1 MKHTKF
7 EGLMSPYEKTV
18 RVAEYAVDIA
28 TKAMNNP
35 NGTGVFRNQNGS
47 MTIITG
53 GDYNRPGIPGGFIPW
68 VGDKTPPGKPIGVS
82 ADSAWGI
89 VYVTWGGE
97 LEGGV
102 PADFAYVQVTID
114 GVDKA
119 HMGTKGTL
127 SFEGFQNGQE
137 ITIGFTSFDA
147 AVDIHG
153 LADPNT
159 SETVEIKLTVYDA
172 KAEIDK
178 KVEEIENNAAA
189 ADEAAD
195 ALANKVDDLIQEVE
209 DNATAAGEAADQLA
223 QQISDVKVEVGALG
237 DDVNSISTTVS
248 GVAETANQAL
258 TQATQASQDLTG
270 FKQVVSE
277 TYVNHND
284 LDKEIDSAT
293 TSLQDQI
300 AETSKELTNQIAETN
315 EELTT
320 KIQDEAL
327 ARSSAITQSKNEI
340 LQSVSQTYATT
351 VALGDAISQEVLDR
365 NAAIK
370 TASDSIKLSV
380 SETYATKD
388 GVTDTVNNLV
398 GDALDDFKATADK
411 TYASQAQINISKNEI
426 LQEVSSTYATSEE
439 VDGAIAQEVLDR
451 NAAIRTATDG
461 INLSVSQT
469 YATKSGVTSEIN
481 SAIDDF
487 KSEADQLYATQAQ
500 IDVSKDSILQE
511 VSNKYA
517 TTSDVDGA
525 IAQEVLDRNAAIKT
539 ATDKINLSVS
549 ETYATKA
556 GVTDTV
562 NNIVGDALDDF
573 KATADQTYAAKAAID
588 ISKNEILQ
596 SVSETYTTKNE
607 LNGAIAQE
615 VLDRNTA
622 IDQKADSIELTA
634 SQAVKTANNAYE
646 QVNSLKLDMDGL
658 TVNIGEI
665 QTTANNAVSTA
676 QNAVNKANSVQ
687 TIADNALNVA
697 QQAVEAATVQFYG
710 DCKTSGS
717 ATEKVV
723 TTTGSDIF
731 KLKSGV
737 TIQVKFTHANT
748 AAHPKLNV
756 NNTGAET
763 IFIYNAS
770 ISSTS
775 QYNWEDNAVVNFVYN
790 GIGWYVVDGGSLK
803 KAGEALDTA
812 NQAKDDALE
821 ASKVASNYLHFDSNG
836 LVVGNMTAST
846 LGYNTLMRAGGVDI
860 RNGSTVLATFN
871 ANSISLGLNSKNSY
885 VSLCGGLGQLRYAN
899 ATTSGGVSIPAGL
912 EIRGEN
918 TIRLTT
924 RYNTT
929 QGYNVVF
936 YVNAYSDGSVGTHFV
951 SRTGFDRNQV
961 WFFYTTTSTTSQ
973 LVFAESP
980 AVDDPFNTI
989 NAQHVVGF
997 RHAGNI
1003 LGGPTWYHGHAVFNT
1018 TSSSYYCEI
1027 LSQSEQISKFGRT
1040 FNLNTDQF
1048 YVMNGDQLARQTN
1061 VTPTFNQST
1070 RALGFQVGA
1079 YLAGSIRIA
1088 WTAHIAYT
1096 DGSIEN

>member
-53 GDYNRPGIPGGFIPW
+53 GDYDRPGIPGGFIPW

-114 GVDKA
+114 GVEKA

-159 SETVEIKLTVYDA
+159 SETVEIELTVYDA
-172 KAEIDK
+172 KAEIDQ

-195 ALANKVDDLIQEVE
+195 ALANKVDSLVQQVE

-223 QQISDVKVEVGALG
+223 QQISDVKVEIGTLG

-248 GVAETANQAL
+248 GVVETANQAL

-284 LDKEIDSAT
+284 LDEEIESAT

-300 AETSKELTNQIAETN
+300 TESN

-539 ATDKINLSVS
+539 ATDQINLSVS

-596 SVSETYTTKNE
+596 TVSETYTTKNE

-676 QNAVNKANSVQ
+676 QNAVDKANSVQ
-687 TIADNALNVA
+687 TIADNALDVA
-697 QQAVEAATVQFYG
+697 QQAVDAATVQFYG
-710 DCKTSGS
+710 ECKTSGS

-737 TIQVKFTHANT
+737 TIQVKFRYANT
-748 AAHPKLNV
+748 AAHPTLNV
-756 NNTGAET
+756 NNTGAKT
-763 IFIYNAS
+763 IFVYNAS
-770 ISSTS
+770 IPSTS
-775 QYNWEDNAVVNFVYN
+775 QYNWVDNAVVNFVYDVF
-790 GIGWYVVDGGSLK
+790 GWYIVDGGSLE

-871 ANSISLGLNSKNSY
+871 ANSISLGLNSRDSY
-885 VSLCGGLGQLRYAN
+885 VSLCGGQGQLRYA
-899 ATTSGGVSIPAGL
+899 SGQYAGDVYVPAGL

-924 RYNTT
+924 RYSTT
-929 QGYNVVF
+929 QGYNIVF

-951 SRTGFDRNQV
+951 SRTGFDRNQI
-961 WFFYTTTSTTSQ
+961 WFFYTDTSETSVM
-973 LVFAESP
+973 VFSERTDFGDI
-980 AVDDPFNTI
+980 VDGEG
-989 NAQHVVGF
+989 HVVGF
-997 RHAGNI
+997 KHAGNV
-1003 LGGPTWYHGHAVFNT
+1003 LASPTWYHGHAVFNT

-1027 LSQSEQISKFGRT
+1027 LSRSQQIAKFGRA

-1070 RALGFQVGA
+1070 RGLGFQVGA

-1088 WTAHIAYT
+1088 WTAHIAYQ
-1096 DGSIEN
+1096 DGSLGD

>member
-28 TKAMNNP
+28 TKAMNTP

-53 GDYNRPGIPGGFIPW
+53 GDYDRPGIPGGFIPW

-114 GVDKA
+114 GVEKA

-127 SFEGFQNGQE
+127 SFEGFQNGQV

-159 SETVEIKLTVYDA
+159 SETVTIELTVSNA
-172 KAEIDK
+172 KDEIDK
-178 KVEEIENNAAA
+178 KVEQAEENAQNAADKA
-189 ADEAAD
+189 
-195 ALANKVDDLIQEVE
+195 DDLLEQIE
-209 DNATAAGEAADQLA
+209 DVNVT
-223 QQISDVKVEVGALG
+223 LG
-237 DDVNSISTTVS
+237 DYKTQIE
-248 GVAETANQAL
+248 GAIETANSSL
-258 TQATQASQDLTG
+258 TQVAAVSQDLDG
-270 FKQVVSE
+270 FKQTVSQE
-277 TYVNHND
+277 YASND
-284 LDKEIDSAT
+284 AL
-293 TSLQDQI
+293 
-300 AETSKELTNQIAETN
+300 
-315 EELTT
+315 
-320 KIQDEAL
+320 DEAIQEEVL
-327 ARSSAITQSKNEI
+327 NRDTAIKQSASDI
-340 LQSVSQTYATT
+340 LLQASNTYATQKQID
-351 VALGDAISQEVLDR
+351 DAISQEVLDR

-370 TASDSIKLSV
+370 TATDSINLSV

-398 GDALDDFKATADK
+398 G
-411 TYASQAQINISKNEI
+411 S
-426 LQEVSSTYATSEE
+426 
-439 VDGAIAQEVLDR
+439 
-451 NAAIRTATDG
+451 
-461 INLSVSQT
+461 
-469 YATKSGVTSEIN
+469 
-481 SAIDDF
+481 
-487 KSEADQLYATQAQ
+487 
-500 IDVSKDSILQE
+500 
-511 VSNKYA
+511 
-517 TTSDVDGA
+517 
-525 IAQEVLDRNAAIKT
+525 
-539 ATDKINLSVS
+539 
-549 ETYATKA
+549 
-556 GVTDTV
+556 
-562 NNIVGDALDDF
+562 ALDDF
-573 KATADQTYAAKAAID
+573 KATADQTYAAKSAID

-596 SVSETYTTKNE
+596 TVSETYTTKNE

-634 SQAVKTANNAYE
+634 SQAVTTANNAYE

-665 QTTANNAVSTA
+665 QTTANNAASTA
-676 QNAVNKANSVQ
+676 QDAVDKANSVQ
-687 TIADNALNVA
+687 SIADNALDVA
-697 QQAVEAATVQFYG
+697 QQAVDMATVQFYG
-710 DCKTSGS
+710 DCQTSGS

-731 KLKSGV
+731 ELKSGV
-737 TIQVKFTHANT
+737 TIQVRFTHANT
-748 AAHPKLNV
+748 AANPKLNV
-756 NNTGAET
+756 NNTGAKT

-770 ISSTS
+770 IPSTS
-775 QYNWEDNAVVNFVYN
+775 QYNWVDKAIVNFVYY

-836 LVVGNMTAST
+836 LVVGNMTSST
-846 LGYNTLMRAGGVDI
+846 LGYNTLTRAGGVDI
-860 RNGSTVLATFN
+860 RHGSTVLATFD
-871 ANSISLGLNSKNSY
+871 ANSIRLGLNSRDSY
-885 VSLCGGLGQLRYAN
+885 VSLCGGLGEIRYVN

-918 TIRLTT
+918 TIRVTT

-989 NAQHVVGF
+989 NAEHVVGF

-1018 TSSSYYCEI
+1018 TASSYYCEI
-1027 LSQSEQISKFGRT
+1027 LSQSEQIYKFGRT

-1048 YVMNGDQLARQTN
+1048 YVMNGDQNARQTN

-1070 RALGFQVGA
+1070 RGLGFQVGS

-1088 WTAHIAYT
+1088 WSAHIAYA
-1096 DGSIEN
+1096 DGSIQD

>member
-1 MKHTKF
+1 
-7 EGLMSPYEKTV
+7 
-18 RVAEYAVDIA
+18 
-28 TKAMNNP
+28 
-35 NGTGVFRNQNGS
+35 
-47 MTIITG
+47 
-53 GDYNRPGIPGGFIPW
+53 
-68 VGDKTPPGKPIGVS
+68 
-82 ADSAWGI
+82 
-89 VYVTWGGE
+89 
-97 LEGGV
+97 
-102 PADFAYVQVTID
+102 
-114 GVDKA
+114 
-119 HMGTKGTL
+119 
-127 SFEGFQNGQE
+127 
-137 ITIGFTSFDA
+137 
-147 AVDIHG
+147 
-153 LADPNT
+153 
-159 SETVEIKLTVYDA
+159 
-172 KAEIDK
+172 
-178 KVEEIENNAAA
+178 
-189 ADEAAD
+189 
-195 ALANKVDDLIQEVE
+195 
-209 DNATAAGEAADQLA
+209 
-223 QQISDVKVEVGALG
+223 
-237 DDVNSISTTVS
+237 
-248 GVAETANQAL
+248 
-258 TQATQASQDLTG
+258 
-270 FKQVVSE
+270 
-277 TYVNHND
+277 
-284 LDKEIDSAT
+284 
-293 TSLQDQI
+293 
-300 AETSKELTNQIAETN
+300 
-315 EELTT
+315 
-320 KIQDEAL
+320 
-327 ARSSAITQSKNEI
+327 
-340 LQSVSQTYATT
+340 
-351 VALGDAISQEVLDR
+351 
-365 NAAIK
+365 
-370 TASDSIKLSV
+370 
-380 SETYATKD
+380 
-388 GVTDTVNNLV
+388 
-398 GDALDDFKATADK
+398 
-411 TYASQAQINISKNEI
+411 
-426 LQEVSSTYATSEE
+426 
-439 VDGAIAQEVLDR
+439 
-451 NAAIRTATDG
+451 
-461 INLSVSQT
+461 
-469 YATKSGVTSEIN
+469 
-481 SAIDDF
+481 
-487 KSEADQLYATQAQ
+487 
-500 IDVSKDSILQE
+500 
-511 VSNKYA
+511 
-517 TTSDVDGA
+517 
-525 IAQEVLDRNAAIKT
+525 
-539 ATDKINLSVS
+539 
-549 ETYATKA
+549 
-556 GVTDTV
+556 
-562 NNIVGDALDDF
+562 
-573 KATADQTYAAKAAID
+573 
-588 ISKNEILQ
+588 
-596 SVSETYTTKNE
+596 
-607 LNGAIAQE
+607 
-615 VLDRNTA
+615 
-622 IDQKADSIELTA
+622 
-634 SQAVKTANNAYE
+634 
-646 QVNSLKLDMDGL
+646 MDGL

-665 QTTANNAVSTA
+665 QTTANNAASTA

-687 TIADNALNVA
+687 TIADNALDVA
-697 QQAVEAATVQFYG
+697 QQAVDMATVQFYG
-710 DCKTSGS
+710 DCQTSGS

-748 AAHPKLNV
+748 AANPTLNV

-770 ISSTS
+770 IPSTS
-775 QYNWEDNAVVNFVYN
+775 QYNWGDNAIVNFVYN
-790 GIGWYVVDGGSLK
+790 GIGWYIVDGGSLK

-812 NQAKDDALE
+812 TQAKDDALE

-871 ANSISLGLNSKNSY
+871 ANSISLGLNSRNSY

-924 RYNTT
+924 RYSTT

-1048 YVMNGDQLARQTN
+1048 YVMNGDQNARQTN

>member
-53 GDYNRPGIPGGFIPW
+53 GNYNRPGIPGGFIPW

-114 GVDKA
+114 GVEKA

-127 SFEGFQNGQE
+127 SFEGFQNGQV

-195 ALANKVDDLIQEVE
+195 ALANKVDGLIQQVE
-209 DNATAAGEAADQLA
+209 DNATAAGEAADKLA
-223 QQISDVKVEVGALG
+223 EQISDVKVEVGALG

-300 AETSKELTNQIAETN
+300 TETS

-388 GVTDTVNNLV
+388 GVTDTVNNIV

-469 YATKSGVTSEIN
+469 YATKSGVTSEVN

-487 KSEADQLYATQAQ
+487 KAEADQLYATQAQ

-646 QVNSLKLDMDGL
+646 QVNSLRLDMDGL

-665 QTTANNAVSTA
+665 QTTANNAASTA
-676 QNAVNKANSVQ
+676 QDAVDKANSVQ
-687 TIADNALNVA
+687 SIADNALDVA
-697 QQAVEAATVQFYG
+697 QQAVDMASVQFYG
-710 DCKTSGS
+710 DCQTSGS

-737 TIQVKFTHANT
+737 TIQVKFRHANT
-748 AAHPKLNV
+748 AANPKLNV
-756 NNTGAET
+756 NNTGAKT

-770 ISSTS
+770 IPSTS
-775 QYNWEDNAVVNFVYN
+775 QYNWEDNSIVNFVYY
-790 GIGWYVVDGGSLK
+790 GTGWYIVDGGSLK

-812 NQAKDDALE
+812 NQAKNDALE

-836 LVVGNMTAST
+836 LVVGNMTASN

-885 VSLCGGLGQLRYAN
+885 VSLCGGLGQLRYAS

-924 RYNTT
+924 RYSTT

-1018 TSSSYYCEI
+1018 TASSYYCEI
-1027 LSQSEQISKFGRT
+1027 LSRSEQISKFGRT

-1048 YVMNGDQLARQTN
+1048 YVMNGDQNARQTN

-1070 RALGFQVGA
+1070 RGLGFQVGA

>member
-114 GVDKA
+114 GVEKA

-195 ALANKVDDLIQEVE
+195 ALANKVDNLIQEVE

-293 TSLQDQI
+293 TSLQD
-300 AETSKELTNQIAETN
+300 QIAETN

-737 TIQVKFTHANT
+737 TIQVKFTYANT

-836 LVVGNMTAST
+836 LVVGNMTSST

-871 ANSISLGLNSKNSY
+871 ANSISLGLNSRDSY
-885 VSLCGGLGQLRYAN
+885 VSLCGGQGQLRYAS